1 MRELSDSYAEALA
14 YSEQSLVTAVTPF
27 DRSNATNGKGCALVL
42 LRKIEEG
49 MKLLETYRHRCIADG
64 ELYALVGS
72 DGLIGVSDVLAGKIA
87 HGINLLEKAIVHR
100 EEEGY
105 RSAAD
110 WYRFFLCEV
119 YLEIIGGKEKPP
131 FLTLIKNLAIILK
144 VMITASTRV
153 SALVAH
159 IQKNQQFDPAGHH
172 AGHAQ
177 MILGLLYKT
186 KKKRALAIQH
196 LNEAR
201 RILSQ
206 FGQTP
211 ILARVE
217 TALAELKQ

>member
-1 MRELSDSYAEALA
+1 
-14 YSEQSLVTAVTPF
+14 V
-27 DRSNATNGKGCALVL
+27 RSILGNN
-42 LRKIEEG
+42 
-49 MKLLETYRHRCIADG
+49 
-64 ELYALVGS
+64 
-72 DGLIGVSDVLAGKIA
+72 
-87 HGINLLEKAIVHR
+87 
-100 EEEGY
+100 
-105 RSAAD
+105 
-110 WYRFFLCEV
+110 W
-119 YLEIIGGKEKPP
+119 GKEKPP

-159 IQKNQQFDPAGHH
+159 IQKNQHFDPAGHH